1 MYYSPMNR
9 SKTGIE
15 SVAGRLTSAQ
25 TITAAELFRIHL
37 SSVHSAGPVGNER
50 MSGLISCVR
59 LVWDGGSLMCSVMW
73 PAE

>member
-1 MYYSPMNR
+1 MYYYPTNR
-9 SKTGIE
+9 SKTGIK
-15 SVAGRLTSAQ
+15 SVAGNLTSAQ
-25 TITAAELFRIHL
+25 SITAAELFRFHL

-59 LVWDGGSLMCSVMW
+59 LVWDRHLLMCSVMW